1 MQAALCAQCHV
12 EQRGGG
18 RPEGSSALV
27 GLWGVVFRATVR
39 ELRAEEQQEAA
50 AAAVMRGEVMEDG
63 TLHPA
68 LEEPE
73 GQKKSKAC
81 AVQ

>member
-1 MQAALCAQCHV
+1 M
-12 EQRGGG
+12 
-18 RPEGSSALV
+18 
-27 GLWGVVFRATVR
+27 VFRATVR